1 MKKGLSLI
9 ALASFIFLGNTTA
22 QAQAGLKKSN
32 KEYDQWA
39 YIESATIYEKVLK
52 RGYSSQDLLE
62 KLGNAYYFNGRYAE
76 ANAQYERLFTEYGNE
91 EIATEY
97 YYRYAQTLQH
107 TGNDV
112 DAKGYY
118 DEFVSK
124 AGSQTQIAQFRKNES
139 ELKEQI
145 KQNSGR
151 YNNLQNLEI
160 NTPYSDYGSYV
171 HNNQLYF
178 TSARDTGSLS
188 KKVHTWTGESF
199 TSVYNYPLNAD
210 ENSKQK
216 VTRVKGDVKSRL
228 NESTAVIT
236 KDGQTMYFTRNNMI
250 NNTRKYDADKNTR
263 LKIYRAH
270 LKNGQWSDVE
280 ELPFNGDSFSTAHPV
295 LSKNEKLMYF
305 ASDRPGGYGKSD
317 IWRVSI
323 HDNGTFGG
331 PENLGPAINTE
342 ARETFPFITDNDEL
356 YFSSD
361 GRVGLGGLDIYGVKT
376 YSNGSFGEVQNVG
389 EPINSKSDD
398 FAYYINLENKQG
410 FFSSNR
416 EGGQGNDD
424 IYRFVENRA
433 LQLECVQDLIVT
445 VIDAKTRDVISDA
458 VLTLYDYMYK
468 DQNSSSKY
476 ENGTYRFNKE
486 FDCGTS
492 YRVKAAKEGY
502 QTAERETYL
511 SSKTGVTYL
520 TLALEPVK
528 TPVKEGD
535 DLFKV
540 LNLNPIYF
548 DLDKDNIRPDAA
560 LELAKVLAV
569 LEEYPEMKIDIRSHT
584 DSRASHKYNDQL
596 SDRRAKSTRKW
607 LIDQGIEASR
617 LTAKG
622 YGERELINDCAD
634 GVKCSE
640 EEHQMNRRSEFI
652 IVEI

>member
-1 MKKGLSLI
+1 
-9 ALASFIFLGNTTA
+9 TA

-389 EPINSKSDD
+389 EPINSKADD

-458 VLTLYDYMYK
+458 GLTLYDYMYK

-492 YRVKAAKEGY
+492 YRVKAEKEGY

-528 TPVKEGD
+528 TPV
-535 DLFKV
+535 
-540 LNLNPIYF
+540 
-548 DLDKDNIRPDAA
+548 
-560 LELAKVLAV
+560 
-569 LEEYPEMKIDIRSHT
+569 
-584 DSRASHKYNDQL
+584 
-596 SDRRAKSTRKW
+596 
-607 LIDQGIEASR
+607 
-617 LTAKG
+617 
-622 YGERELINDCAD
+622 
-634 GVKCSE
+634 
-640 EEHQMNRRSEFI
+640 
-652 IVEI
+652 